1 MAIIGLNDTT
11 GLAGFGESN
20 TQPHKLFDHATF
32 DYLAPAGE
40 EVFKFGAYI
49 AGSGG
54 DGNGIEFGLYDL
66 GTGPTTDGATLVAT
80 GTIASLTT
88 NAWNTVTI
96 TPVALTEGHY
106 YAVALR
112 IVSATN
118 ITFYRASLTAGT
130 SRHATLTGSSALGAT
145 WDEGTNLE
153 QKYALY
159 AETQTASPTLTD
171 VDTDETIVPGQTGVV
186 ATGTNLS
193 SGASARWVDV
203 NTNVLTMINYSAHAT
218 APTFDVPNLA
228 AVLAAGVKFGSGTFE
243 ILDGG
248 SVSVATLAVALGAPS
263 GWQVHDVTDISQAAD
278 EGCLY
283 YGLSPAVA
291 VGDQILLSGTVTIDS
306 QGFLEFPPGVTSI
319 NYYVFDET
327 DDTWGTMGTFSV
339 IVSND
344 GYAVKS
350 TVRDAVRSVVRNI
363 LN

>member
-1 MAIIGLNDTT
+1 MAIIGNNATASAISLTST
-11 GLAGFGESN
+11 SPQVLS
-20 TQPHKLFDHATF
+20 DHAT
-32 DYLAPAGE
+32 YRYQSTASQ
-40 EVFKFGAYI
+40 EVFRLSCYIGANV
-49 AGSGG
+49 G
-54 DGNGIEFGLYDL
+54 DGTGVTIAVYDL
-66 GTGPTTDGATLVAT
+66 GTGPATDGATKICEADIAT
-80 GTIASLTT
+80 LTGS
-88 NAWNTVTI
+88 AWNTVAI
-96 TPVALTEGHY
+96 TPVALTENNY
-106 YAVALR
+106 YAVA
-112 IVSATN
+112 VKVNSATN
-118 ITFYRASLTAGT
+118 VSLHRAVLTGGVN
-130 SRHATLTGSSALGAT
+130 RHATLTGAAEFDAV
-145 WDEGTNLE
+145 WDEGTDLG
-153 QKYALY
+153 YTYSVY
-159 AETQTASPTLTD
+159 AETQAASSTITD

-186 ATGTNLS
+186 VTGTNLS
-193 SGASARWVDV
+193 SGASARWVDA
-203 NTNVLTMINYSAHAT
+203 NANVLTMANYSAHAT
-218 APTFDVPNLA
+218 TPTFDVPSLA
-228 AVLAAGVKFGSGTFE
+228 TTLAAGVKFGSGTFE

-291 VGDQILLSGTVTIDS
+291 VGDQILLSDTVTIDS